1 MKKLLAV
8 ALYTLPLAIAPTVF
22 AQTSTPAPAANGS
35 PTTPPITPPTTNP
48 GAPATPGT
56 MAPAPAGAGMAT
68 PRAATP
74 VTMISGLSV
83 KDKIMG
89 QNVYDEK
96 NEKVGAIEDV
106 VLTPDGKVST
116 FVVGAGG
123 FLGMGEHNVA
133 IPYEKVSKAGDKL
146 MLEGY
151 TKDQLKA
158 LPEVKVA
165 K

>member
-1 MKKLLAV
+1 MKKLLATALCALPFV
-8 ALYTLPLAIAPTVF
+8 ATSIVF
-22 AQTSTPAPAANGS
+22 AQTSPTAPTTNAS
-35 PTTPPITPPTTNP
+35 PTVPSNANP
-48 GAPATPGT
+48 GAPATPGVMT
-56 MAPAPAGAGMAT
+56 PALAPANAKSVET
-68 PRAATP
+68 
-74 VTMISGLSV
+74 VSGWSV

-89 QNVYDEK
+89 ANVYNEK
-96 NEKVGAIEDV
+96 NEKIGAIDDV
-106 VLTPDGKVST
+106 ILTSDGKVSA

-133 IPYEKVSKAGDKL
+133 IPFDKITKGADKL
-146 MLEGY
+146 ILEGY